1 LGDIAVNLQG
11 TMSSLK
17 WWSHE
22 KFGVVTSELEKL
34 RKRLEELN
42 SLDAVGNEGE
52 IWRINKQ
59 MDKLLYHEEM
69 MWLQRSWIAWLREGD
84 RNTKKNH
91 HKAAGQARKNKIKCL
106 TRGDGQITRD
116 RNEMRSMAMKFFND
130 LYRADPDVNSQ
141 HLVHLFQPVITV

>member
-17 WWSHE
+17 RWSHE

-59 MDKLLYHEEM
+59 MDKLVYHEEM
-69 MWLQRSWIAWLREGD
+69 MWLQRSRIAWLREGD
-84 RNTKKNH
+84 RNTKKIIIRQ
-91 HKAAGQARKNKIKCL
+91 QARLGKI
-106 TRGDGQITRD
+106 R
-116 RNEMRSMAMKFFND
+116 
-130 LYRADPDVNSQ
+130 
-141 HLVHLFQPVITV
+141 